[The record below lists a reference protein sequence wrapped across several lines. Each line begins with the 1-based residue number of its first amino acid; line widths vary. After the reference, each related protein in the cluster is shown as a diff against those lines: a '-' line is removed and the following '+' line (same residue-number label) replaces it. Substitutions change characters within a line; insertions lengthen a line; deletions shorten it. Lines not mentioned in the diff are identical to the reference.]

1 MVRAE
6 IETGAPFRSVKEA
19 VTLFGERILLGD
31 NYIHKSAAE
40 RNNGDNGVNNV
51 VVRSKSIEDELDE
64 AKESLK
70 KAEEENKV
78 LSQLLETLT
87 QELETTKEKLKHS
100 VRKFSEH
107 PQVEDDL
114 KFIEQSTVIEPDII
128 TEIKMN
134 RFDDQDKVYI
144 GDEDRLE
151 RRRSVKFANPPL
163 LTKVMESKEEKKNQA
178 MVKKQTKKM
187 KPLVPLASW
196 LFARNRS
203 S

>member
-1 MVRAE
+1 MVRGE
-6 IETGAPFRSVKEA
+6 IDTGAPFRSVKEA

-31 NYIHKSAAE
+31 NYINKSEE
-40 RNNGDNGVNNV
+40 RNNGDSNV
-51 VVRSKSIEDELDE
+51 VIRSKNIEVELDE

-87 QELETTKEKLKHS
+87 QELETTKEKLNHS
-100 VRKFSEH
+100 LRKFSEH

-114 KFIEQSTVIEPDII
+114 KFIEQSTVIEPDNI

-134 RFDDQDKVYI
+134 RFDQNEGF
-144 GDEDRLE
+144 GDGDDRME

-163 LTKVMESKEEKKNQA
+163 LTKFIDCKKEKKNQV
-178 MVKKQTKKM
+178 MVKKHMQKM
-187 KPLVPLASW
+187 KPLVPLAAW
-196 LFARNRS
+196 LFAKNRS

>member
-31 NYIHKSAAE
+31 NYINKSLE
-40 RNNGDNGVNNV
+40 RNNGDNGDSNV
-51 VVRSKSIEDELDE
+51 AIRSKSIEAELDE

-78 LSQLLETLT
+78 LSQRLETLT
-87 QELETTKEKLKHS
+87 QELEATKEKLNHS
-100 VRKFSEH
+100 LRKFPEH

-114 KFIEQSTVIEPDII
+114 KFIEQSTVIEPDNI

-134 RFDDQDKVYI
+134 RFNQNEGFGD
-144 GDEDRLE
+144 DEDRLE

-163 LTKVMESKEEKKNQA
+163 LTKVIESKEEKKSQA

-187 KPLVPLASW
+187 KPLVPLAAW

-203 S
+203 N

>member
-6 IETGAPFRSVKEA
+6 IDTGAPFRSVKEA

-31 NYIHKSAAE
+31 NYINKSLE
-40 RNNGDNGVNNV
+40 INGIRN
-51 VVRSKSIEDELDE
+51 KCIEAELDE
-64 AKESLK
+64 VKANLR

-87 QELETTKEKLKHS
+87 HELETAKEKLRHS
-100 VRKFSEH
+100 VRKSPEN

-114 KFIEQSTVIEPDII
+114 KFIEQSRVIEPDRI
-128 TEIKMN
+128 TEIKVN
-134 RFDDQDKVYI
+134 RFDENEVY
-144 GDEDRLE
+144 DEDRLE

-163 LTKVMESKEEKKNQA
+163 LTKVIESKEEKKKNQV

-187 KPLVPLASW
+187 KPLAAW
-196 LFARNRS
+196 LFARKLV
-203 S
+203 

>member
-31 NYIHKSAAE
+31 NYVNKSVE
-40 RNNGDNGVNNV
+40 RN
-51 VVRSKSIEDELDE
+51 SCKSIQEELVE
-64 AKESLK
+64 AKESLE

-78 LSQLLETLT
+78 LSQLIETLT
-87 QELETTKEKLKHS
+87 QELEATKEKLNNS
-100 VRKFSEH
+100 LRKFPEH
-107 PQVEDDL
+107 PQVEDDDDL
-114 KFIEQSTVIEPDII
+114 KFIEQSTVNERDSI
-128 TEIKMN
+128 TEIKMTRYDQN
-134 RFDDQDKVYI
+134 EAYDDH
-144 GDEDRLE
+144 LE

-163 LTKVMESKEEKKNQA
+163 LTKVINVGKEEKSKA

-187 KPLVPLASW
+187 KQLAPLAAW

>member
-6 IETGAPFRSVKEA
+6 IDTGAPFRSVKEA

-31 NYIHKSAAE
+31 NYINKSVE
-40 RNNGDNGVNNV
+40 PEKN
-51 VVRSKSIEDELDE
+51 SCKSIEAELVE
-64 AKESLK
+64 AKESLN

-78 LSQLLETLT
+78 LSQLIESLT
-87 QELETTKEKLKHS
+87 QELETTKKKLNHS
-100 VRKFSEH
+100 LRNLPEH

-114 KFIEQSTVIEPDII
+114 KFIEQSTVNEPDYI

-134 RFDDQDKVYI
+134 RFDQNEVY
-144 GDEDRLE
+144 GDYDDRLE

-163 LTKVMESKEEKKNQA
+163 LTKVIVSKEEEKKKNQVL
-178 MVKKQTKKM
+178 VKKTKKM
-187 KPLVPLASW
+187 KPLVPLGAW
-196 LFARNRS
+196 IFARNRS

>member
-1 MVRAE
+1 MAFLQWF
-6 IETGAPFRSVKEA
+6 APRSTLELLSGLLKRPS
-19 VTLFGERILLGD
+19 LFGERILLGD
-31 NYIHKSAAE
+31 NYINKSGE
-40 RNNGDNGVNNV
+40 RNNGDNGV
-51 VVRSKSIEDELDE
+51 RSKSIEAELDE
-64 AKESLK
+64 VKENLK

-87 QELETTKEKLKHS
+87 QELETAKERLSHS
-100 VRKFSEH
+100 LRKFPEH

-114 KFIEQSTVIEPDII
+114 KFVEQSRVIEPDRI

-134 RFDDQDKVYI
+134 RFDENEVY
-144 GDEDRLE
+144 DEDCLE

-163 LTKVMESKEEKKNQA
+163 LTKVIENKEEKKKNQA

-187 KPLVPLASW
+187 KPLAAW

>member
-31 NYIHKSAAE
+31 NYISKSVE
-40 RNNGDNGVNNV
+40 RN
-51 VVRSKSIEDELDE
+51 SCKSIQDELVE
-64 AKESLK
+64 AKENLK
-70 KAEEENKV
+70 KAEEENKA
-78 LSQLLETLT
+78 LSQLIESLT
-87 QELETTKEKLKHS
+87 QELETTKEKLNHS
-100 VRKFSEH
+100 LRKFPEH

-114 KFIEQSTVIEPDII
+114 KIIEESTVNEPDNI

-134 RFDDQDKVYI
+134 RFDGNEVY
-144 GDEDRLE
+144 GDRLE

-163 LTKVMESKEEKKNQA
+163 LTKVIVGKEEKNQV

-187 KPLVPLASW
+187 KPLVPLAAW
-196 LFARNRS
+196 LFAKNRS

>member
-1 MVRAE
+1 M
-6 IETGAPFRSVKEA
+6 
-19 VTLFGERILLGD
+19 
-31 NYIHKSAAE
+31 
-40 RNNGDNGVNNV
+40 
-51 VVRSKSIEDELDE
+51 DE

-87 QELETTKEKLKHS
+87 QELETTKKQLNHS
-100 VRKFSEH
+100 LRKFPEH

-114 KFIEQSTVIEPDII
+114 KFIEQSKVIEPDDI

-134 RFDDQDKVYI
+134 RFDLNEVY
-144 GDEDRLE
+144 DEDRLE

-163 LTKVMESKEEKKNQA
+163 LTKVIESKDEKKNQV

-187 KPLVPLASW
+187 KPLVPLAAW
-196 LFARNRS
+196 LFAKNRS

>member
-6 IETGAPFRSVKEA
+6 IDTGAPFRSVKEA
-19 VTLFGERILLGD
+19 VTLFGERIFLGD
-31 NYIHKSAAE
+31 SYINKSSE
-40 RNNGDNGVNNV
+40 RNDGDYGVSNEV
-51 VVRSKSIEDELDE
+51 TRSKSIEAELDE

-78 LSQLLETLT
+78 LSQLLETLA
-87 QELETTKEKLKHS
+87 QELETTKEKLNQS
-100 VRKFSEH
+100 LRNFQEH

-114 KFIEQSTVIEPDII
+114 KFIEQSTVVEPDNI

-134 RFDDQDKVYI
+134 RFDQNEGF
-144 GDEDRLE
+144 GDDDDRLE

-163 LTKVMESKEEKKNQA
+163 LTKVIESKEEKKSQA
-178 MVKKQTKKM
+178 MVKKTTKKM
-187 KPLVPLASW
+187 KPLVPLAAW